1 MAFYPYRPAEDPG
14 GAVGQALARGLGRIT
29 DQLLTKQA
37 DEEQYQRIKAARDED
52 RAIRAAERGE
62 EQAWRSQVHEDQQ
75 AFQETQ
81 LARLDQQDREN
92 RARTII
98 EQTAG
103 NRIISPELASA
114 LEGTSFQHLVEQRP
128 EISLP
133 PGQMGPTAPER
144 TFLRPEAAERRV
156 LEQDKRYWDDQR
168 KTEEHRKSVLTK
180 ADREFE
186 AVEGLRALQA
196 HRAALSI
203 YKDTHTQPVASDY
216 KTKTTTTTPQEGV
229 DPATVVAMGAGAAGR
244 EVSVYE
250 TWQPAEY
257 SADLGDGKTLI
268 KPDGQTRYREAMDAW
283 QKGFYGGIGAQ
294 WAGKPYSQAIAGGVD
309 ESVASLNNGV
319 TPAASPSAETAVDA
333 FLGVPSYPGTLSEQI
348 AAANRDRG
356 RLSLEASTQTS
367 APPSAPDQQ
376 SALLTGGGLLGAIP
390 VGESLVDTVR
400 RGGAVAQ
407 KLARSSPEEWR
418 NQGSAQEDPARWLRG
433 IQGDPGISSGQPA
446 LSPSAAAALLPAATA
461 PSDPGGAIPALH
473 NSVSELA
480 GHELSVLHDAI
491 AGGPMIGRGFS
502 PAVEPWSST
511 SSGSP
516 IEQENYIRA
525 LLAAPDSSQ
534 GLGMTEGVGTD
545 VVPEVL
551 EQTGQRG
558 TTIAAALA
566 EQAMGEARAAGVTV
580 LDYLRGL
587 VPDIRIRQQ
596 LRPFTANWPGGA
608 PPVPPGEELWNQP
621 RPDVAVETM
630 FPGEALP
637 AHWEQDRVGLPPT
650 PTLAEAVSPE
660 LAAAL
665 GYTRPAD
672 LPSETPELDELARLL
687 SGARALEL
695 QERTGFNALDK
706 YLFGGEDVPPGLW
719 DLLQRLGLDQPN
731 HPLISNTGIAPSIR

>member
-1 MAFYPYRPAEDPG
+1 
-14 GAVGQALARGLGRIT
+14 
-29 DQLLTKQA
+29 
-37 DEEQYQRIKAARDED
+37 
-52 RAIRAAERGE
+52 
-62 EQAWRSQVHEDQQ
+62 
-75 AFQETQ
+75 
-81 LARLDQQDREN
+81 
-92 RARTII
+92 
-98 EQTAG
+98 
-103 NRIISPELASA
+103 LASA

-418 NQGSAQEDPARWLRG
+418 NQGSAQSMLPVATGGFASPQNIPEGLVSVKDAGMGAVPT
-433 IQGDPGISSGQPA
+433 SSVG
-446 LSPSAAAALLPAATA
+446 AAAAPLRP
-461 PSDPGGAIPALH
+461 H
-473 NSVSELA
+473 
-480 GHELSVLHDAI
+480 
-491 AGGPMIGRGFS
+491 
-502 PAVEPWSST
+502 W
-511 SSGSP
+511 
-516 IEQENYIRA
+516 EQDRLRPY
-525 LLAAPDSSQ
+525 
-534 GLGMTEGVGTD
+534 
-545 VVPEVL
+545 
-551 EQTGQRG
+551 
-558 TTIAAALA
+558 
-566 EQAMGEARAAGVTV
+566 
-580 LDYLRGL
+580 YLRGL
-587 VPDIRIRQQ
+587 VPARLAQAGIGIDQQ
-596 LRPFTANWPGGA
+596 LQPDASNWRGGA
-608 PPVPPGEELWNQP
+608 PPLEERLVDAVLPPVRTETP
-621 RPDVAVETM
+621 AAV
-630 FPGEALP
+630 LP

-650 PTLAEAVSPE
+650 IAEAVSPE

-706 YLFGGEDVPPGLW
+706 YLFGGEDAPPGLW
-719 DLLQRLGLDQPN
+719 DLMQRLGIDQPN
-731 HPLISNTGIAPSIR
+731 RPLISNTGIAPSIR